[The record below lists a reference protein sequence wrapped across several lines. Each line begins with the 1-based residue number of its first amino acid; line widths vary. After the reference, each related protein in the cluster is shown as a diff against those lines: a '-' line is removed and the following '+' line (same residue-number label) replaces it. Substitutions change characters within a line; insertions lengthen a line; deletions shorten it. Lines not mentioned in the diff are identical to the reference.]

1 MLPATREL
9 RVTPQSYDII
19 ILGSGAAG
27 LAAAVTAASHG
38 AKVLVL
44 DSADVLGGTTAW
56 SGGWIWAPGTSLARA
71 AGIDT
76 AQDSPRRY
84 LQHVLGNHFNPER
97 VDAFLHA
104 APKMVDFFHHHTA
117 VKFDLGAGIPDT
129 YSHVPGAG
137 MGGRSVIARPYD
149 GRKLKRDISLLRL
162 PLRETTFHGMT
173 IQAGADLRSF
183 MTMTQN
189 ARSFLHVTGRVLRH
203 ARDLALHGRGMDLR
217 NGAALAARLMRSA
230 LDLGVEWRVNTT
242 VTALLRRKSAVDGVQ
257 LACGQII
264 TARKGVILATGGY
277 GHDTARRAQT
287 FPRNDSHDSLSVP
300 SAQGGGAALA
310 TALGAQFD
318 QSAAAPAALCPVSQV
333 PYPNGAHGLFPHII
347 DRGKPGVIGVLANGR
362 RFCNEGLGYH
372 DYVTALLDATPPDQP
387 AQSWLVCDHRFL
399 RRYGLGIVRPA
410 PVPWAQWQ
418 KRGYLNTADTA
429 QGLAHACGIDAAALA
444 RTIAHWNTH
453 AEHGHDPE
461 FGRGAT
467 PYMRLQ
473 GDPDHGPNP
482 CVAPIAKPPFHAVRV
497 TPGSFGTFAGLACDG
512 AARVLDIAGAPIAGL
527 YCAGADAASPFGGFY
542 PAGGIN
548 LGPAMTFGFVA
559 GHHAATGER
568 P

>member
-1 MLPATREL
+1 M
-9 RVTPQSYDII
+9 TPHSYDII

-27 LAAAVTAASHG
+27 LAAAVTATSHG

-44 DSADVLGGTTAW
+44 ETAAVLGGTTAW

-71 AGIDT
+71 AGIET
-76 AQDSPRRY
+76 TQDGPHRY

-97 VDAFLHA
+97 VDAFLDA
-104 APKMVDFFHHHTA
+104 APKMVEFLHHHTA
-117 VKFDLGAGIPDT
+117 VQFDLGAGIPDT
-129 YSHVPGAG
+129 YSHLPGAG

-149 GRKLKRDISLLRL
+149 GRKLKQNITMLRL

-173 IQAGADLRSF
+173 IQAGADLHSF
-183 MTMTQN
+183 MTMTRN
-189 ARSFLHVTGRVLRH
+189 IRSFFYATKRVLRH
-203 ARDLALHGRGMDLR
+203 TRDLALHGRGMDLR
-217 NGAALAARLMRSA
+217 NGAALVARLMQSA
-230 LDLGVEWRVNTT
+230 LDLGVDWRVSTT
-242 VTALLRRKSAVDGVQ
+242 VTTLLRSEGHVDGVQ
-257 LACGQII
+257 LTDGQII
-264 TARKGVILATGGY
+264 TARKGIILATGGY
-277 GHDTARRAQT
+277 GHDSARRAQS
-287 FPRNDSHDSLSVP
+287 FPRNTDHNSLSVP
-300 SAQGGGAALA
+300 EAQGGGVALA

-333 PYPNGAHGLFPHII
+333 PYPNRPNGLFPHII

-387 AQSWLVCDHRFL
+387 VQSWLVCDHHFL

-418 KRGYLNTADTA
+418 KRGYLITADTV
-429 QGLAHACGIDAAALA
+429 QGLARACGIDVAALGQTVA
-444 RTIAHWNTH
+444 NWNAH
-453 AEHGHDPE
+453 AERGNDPE
-461 FGRGAT
+461 FGRGIT
-467 PYMRLQ
+467 PYMRLH
-473 GDPDHGPNP
+473 GDPDHRPNP
-482 CVAPIAKPPFHAVRV
+482 CVAPIVKPPFHAVRV

-512 AARVLDIAGAPIAGL
+512 AARVLDTAGAPIRGL
-527 YCAGADAASPFGGFY
+527 YCAGADAASPFCGFY

-559 GHHAATGER
+559 GHHAATGRR